1 MTNEKQILNE
11 LGDTLKGKIKLLGY
25 LNSRSKDLESLEKEA
40 KRLDDVKQT
49 HMGNIRKGRI
59 PSDRVI
65 DTLYKMGVNL
75 TTKEGRYKQ
84 GMKRAVGALGLPF
97 LREDNS
103 TTIKEDYK
111 QILLN
116 EIGDTERGRE
126 MLKRYVRAARRDR
139 EEALWRGNDIYSEI
153 QDSLPRTGALR
164 DASSDAYHAAEEPA
178 NKLFRRASRRRMG
191 ILGAY
196 KRLLGINEHSGELL
210 NELGDTQRGKMA
222 LARYLTARLGH
233 REKLKQEAQRMLDL
247 GRRHTANFERGYAT
261 PSQNTINA
269 YSNMVDSLARR
280 RIRYGKGMERA
291 AAALMTPILQ
301 ENNSMTIKE
310 HYKEI
315 LNERIFNA
323 ANPLGR
329 IETGIRKLINPTD
342 ERAVKNTRHGARV
355 AVETRNRMATQSGGR
370 VPSARAVE
378 INIADQRR
386 DIARQNYLASQRTN
400 PRFTKIDPKPFGGRW
415 DLDESNLLNE
425 IGDTERGQKA
435 LRAYIGARVKGIQGI
450 ERENKRIDSSI
461 RQVTDRLRGE
471 TTNTDEE
478 RQRGMQLVNMERKNN
493 RKIGR
498 YKTGIDH
505 ALARI
510 RPS

>member
-1 MTNEKQILNE
+1 
-11 LGDTLKGKIKLLGY
+11 
-25 LNSRSKDLESLEKEA
+25 
-40 KRLDDVKQT
+40 
-49 HMGNIRKGRI
+49 
-59 PSDRVI
+59 
-65 DTLYKMGVNL
+65 MGVNL
-75 TTKEGRYKQ
+75 TKKEGRYKK
-84 GMKRAVGALGLPF
+84 GMKRAVSSLGLPF

-116 EIGDTERGRE
+116 ELGDTEKGRE
-126 MLKRYVRAARRDR
+126 MLRRYIRRAGRDR
-139 EEALWRGNDIYSEI
+139 EEALWRGNDIHAEI
-153 QDSLPRTGALR
+153 QNSLPTTGRYR
-164 DASSDAYHAAEEPA
+164 DPNTDEFDKAEEPA

-191 ILGAY
+191 ILAAY
-196 KRLLGINEHSGELL
+196 RRLLGINEHSGELL
-210 NELGDTQRGKMA
+210 NELGDTMKGKMA
-222 LARYLTARLGH
+222 LARYLNARMGH

-247 GRRHTANFERGYAT
+247 GRRHTANFERGYAP
-261 PSQNTINA
+261 PSENTIKA

-280 RIRYGKGMERA
+280 KIRYGKGMERA

-315 LNERIFNA
+315 LNERIFNPN
-323 ANPLGR
+323 NPIGK
-329 IETGIRKLINPTD
+329 IETGIRKLIKPTD
-342 ERAVKNTRHGARV
+342 ERAVKNTRDAARV
-355 AVETRNRMATQSGGR
+355 AVQTRNRMATQSGGR

-378 INIADQRR
+378 VNIEDQKR

-400 PRFTKIDPKPFGGRW
+400 PRFTKIDPNPFPTAGPEAGWYPHGGKPR
-415 DLDESNLLNE
+415 LKEESSLLNE

-435 LRAYIGARVKGIQGI
+435 LKSYIGARVKGIQGL
-450 ERENKRIDSSI
+450 ESENKRIDSSI
-461 RQVTDRLRGE
+461 RNITNLLRGE
-471 TTNTDEE
+471 TTNTDEV
-478 RQRGMQLVNMERKNN
+478 RQRGMQLVGVEGKNN

-498 YKTGIDH
+498 YTKGIDN

>member
-11 LGDTLKGKIKLLGY
+11 LGDTQRGKDALGRY
-25 LNSRSKDLESLEKEA
+25 VLAREAGIYRRKMSRDSGEKA
-40 KRLDDVKQT
+40 IVT
-49 HMGNIRKGRI
+49 HMKNLFRDG
-59 PSDRVI
+59 PS
-65 DTLYKMGVNL
+65 
-75 TTKEGRYKQ
+75 E
-84 GMKRAVGALGLPF
+84 
-97 LREDNS
+97 
-103 TTIKEDYK
+103 
-111 QILLN
+111 
-116 EIGDTERGRE
+116 ER
-126 MLKRYVRAARRDR
+126 
-139 EEALWRGNDIYSEI
+139 
-153 QDSLPRTGALR
+153 
-164 DASSDAYHAAEEPA
+164 
-178 NKLFRRASRRRMG
+178 FRRAEAAVDMVANDNAAIRRYTKGVDRARS
-191 ILGAY
+191 ILGWNSRY
-196 KRLLGINEHSGELL
+196 IQETNMTNKKQIL
-210 NELGDTQRGKMA
+210 NELGDTQKGKMA

-233 REKLKQEAQRMLDL
+233 REKLKQEAQRMIDL
-247 GRRHTANFERGYAT
+247 GRRHTAAFERGYAP
-261 PSQNTINA
+261 PSENTIKA

-291 AAALMTPILQ
+291 AAALMTPIVQ

-400 PRFTKIDPKPFGGRW
+400 PRFTKIDPKPFGGKW

-425 IGDTERGQKA
+425 IGDTERGQRA
-435 LRAYIGARVKGIQGI
+435 LRAYIGARSQGIQGI

-478 RQRGMQLVNMERKNN
+478 RQRGMQLVNMERKNK

-498 YKTGIDH
+498 YKTGIDR

-510 RPS
+510 RPIHAG